1 MSDYVSNNNEWEAL
15 VTDTESLHPYYAQD
29 YFDPM
34 GFYPCYDQ
42 TYFDPM
48 ESFDHGAAAS
58 SALPSEPSYLAQ
70 NEWALGANGYNTV
83 NDTGNFLAGAD
94 MAEMPYIPDIPGDDF
109 YGTGHPVQH
118 TFTQGTALLEPNNGS
133 HVYPAFL
140 DHSSTEFGH
149 PTDSLMAGQPSFLA
163 DMADMGAERHADGCK
178 LQSLQSSS
186 NLGLPS
192 MQDITAQTT
201 QSSATSSSTMWL
213 INKKGPVSA
222 PPVANFQCANCRK
235 DFRDHRDLETH
246 GWTMGHTPFEC
257 SFPACHENFKHFQD
271 QQAHKRF
278 GHVEGHG
285 IITAADPFSC
295 AQRHSHFTYETA
307 LRNHALVAQ
316 HQPFKCICGQLFS
329 RLDVLHRHIENY
341 SKDMPKHPCR
351 YCRRHRGRNGFK
363 RKDHLLQHIR
373 AFHQFDTGESPN
385 SRQSNRGI
393 YDAPKTCPHLECFG
407 YRDESFHALEAAE
420 QDKDRPFNGQK
431 DFNEH
436 MRKVHDETPFPCCV
450 SGCDRVGAKGY
461 LLQKALVKHHAAK
474 HPELEAHVPQSQ
486 GDAAESSVSFLVAQ
500 DGSSQLV

>member
-163 DMADMGAERHADGCK
+163 DMADMGAERHADG
-178 LQSLQSSS
+178 
-186 NLGLPS
+186 
-192 MQDITAQTT
+192 
-201 QSSATSSSTMWL
+201 
-213 INKKGPVSA
+213 
-222 PPVANFQCANCRK
+222 
-235 DFRDHRDLETH
+235 
-246 GWTMGHTPFEC
+246 
-257 SFPACHENFKHFQD
+257 
-271 QQAHKRF
+271 
-278 GHVEGHG
+278 
-285 IITAADPFSC
+285 
-295 AQRHSHFTYETA
+295 
-307 LRNHALVAQ
+307 
-316 HQPFKCICGQLFS
+316 
-329 RLDVLHRHIENY
+329 
-341 SKDMPKHPCR
+341 
-351 YCRRHRGRNGFK
+351 
-363 RKDHLLQHIR
+363 
-373 AFHQFDTGESPN
+373 
-385 SRQSNRGI
+385 
-393 YDAPKTCPHLECFG
+393 
-407 YRDESFHALEAAE
+407 
-420 QDKDRPFNGQK
+420 
-431 DFNEH
+431 
-436 MRKVHDETPFPCCV
+436 
-450 SGCDRVGAKGY
+450 
-461 LLQKALVKHHAAK
+461 
-474 HPELEAHVPQSQ
+474 
-486 GDAAESSVSFLVAQ
+486 
-500 DGSSQLV
+500 